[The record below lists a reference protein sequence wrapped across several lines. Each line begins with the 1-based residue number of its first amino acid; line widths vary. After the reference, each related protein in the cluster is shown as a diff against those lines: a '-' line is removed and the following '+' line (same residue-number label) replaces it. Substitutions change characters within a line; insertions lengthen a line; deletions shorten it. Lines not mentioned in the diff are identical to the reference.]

1 MSLLRKDHCVCVF
14 VCVCVCECV
23 CVCVCVCGCVCVSQ
37 EVTSSLF
44 SGSALLLHAGAHI
57 HSTSIEQTRP
67 QKPLALTRAFPSL
80 QSHCTFLH
88 LQDGARVCVL
98 LALAASCLN
107 ALCLTLFCPAI
118 LHSTSLI
125 ASHAIC
131 FPPFAL
137 LLFVCR
143 DDDHATKSIDYGK
156 RPLAPPSYSTSL
168 IVFLFVAIAGFH
180 VALARLIYQEY
191 CR

>member
-88 LQDGARVCVL
+88 LQDGARVFVFCERLQLHVSMLCVSLSSAQPSSTPLPSL
-98 LALAASCLN
+98 LRMQ
-107 ALCLTLFCPAI
+107 FV
-118 LHSTSLI
+118 
-125 ASHAIC
+125 
-131 FPPFAL
+131 FPL
-137 LLFVCR
+137 LLFSCSSAGTTIMPR
-143 DDDHATKSIDYGK
+143 RALIMARGRLHH
-156 RPLAPPSYSTSL
+156 PPTRR
-168 IVFLFVAIAGFH
+168 A
-180 VALARLIYQEY
+180 
-191 CR
+191 